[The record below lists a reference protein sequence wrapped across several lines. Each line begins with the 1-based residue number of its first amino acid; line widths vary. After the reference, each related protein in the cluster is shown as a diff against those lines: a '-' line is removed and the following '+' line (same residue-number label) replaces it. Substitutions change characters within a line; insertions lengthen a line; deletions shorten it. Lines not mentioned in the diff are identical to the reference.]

1 MPGLEAF
8 NHVRNVKP
16 GPGRSE
22 GPLTAASQ
30 TIGRELEALPIFQGA
45 NREPD
50 RSEGSGRALNLK
62 HPTSVGSVS
71 ANPNEVR
78 VQRRAPVQC
87 VSANPNGVR
96 VRGAN
101 VPPAPE
107 LFSFFWYS
115 LERKLVSLILKGQSP
130 AWTI

>member
-16 GPGRSE
+16 GPERSE

-50 RSEGSGRALNLK
+50 RSEGSGRALNWALTK
-62 HPTSVGSVS
+62 DRARTGSM
-71 ANPNEVR
+71 NR
-78 VQRRAPVQC
+78 Q
-87 VSANPNGVR
+87 
-96 VRGAN
+96 
-101 VPPAPE
+101 
-107 LFSFFWYS
+107 
-115 LERKLVSLILKGQSP
+115 LEC
-130 AWTI
+130 